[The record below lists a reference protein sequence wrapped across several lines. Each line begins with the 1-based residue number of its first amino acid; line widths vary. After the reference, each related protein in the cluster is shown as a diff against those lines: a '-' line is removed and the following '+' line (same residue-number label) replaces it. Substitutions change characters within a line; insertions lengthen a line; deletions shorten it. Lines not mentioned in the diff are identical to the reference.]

1 MAQYEFQLIAGDG
14 SQLRREMYSLADPR
28 TAWDHVFLMADKSA
42 PPGSKVRVFDDRGGV
57 VIGVGV
63 ATATALARMRN
74 RGLPSAPTL

>member
-28 TAWDHVFLMADKSA
+28 TAWDHVFSMAETSA
-42 PPGSKVRVFDDRGGV
+42 PGSKVRVFDDSGGV

-63 ATATALARMRN
+63 ATATALARMRE
-74 RGLPSAPTL
+74 RAVLLGSAS